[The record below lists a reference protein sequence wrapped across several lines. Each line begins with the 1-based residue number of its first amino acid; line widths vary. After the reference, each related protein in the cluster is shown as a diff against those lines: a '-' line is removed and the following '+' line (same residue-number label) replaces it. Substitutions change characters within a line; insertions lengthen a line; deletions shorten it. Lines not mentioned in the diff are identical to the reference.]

1 MGRPPGTLHSNPQA
15 TFFPQSASEF
25 SVRLVSESHP
35 MPRRLL
41 VVMLAACSIL
51 VQAQQSSTQETSPAR
66 TQAQQPAAQQSEARA
81 KISVNSDLVVLP
93 VTVKDRYGNLVPD
106 LQREEFRIFDDNVEQ
121 SIDVFTSEAIPLSLV
136 VLIDDDL
143 KSKDAAQMAPTLRAI
158 AAGISPGDEALICR
172 FDLSFYPGEGFTG
185 DLNKLWADL
194 RDAQDHSGP
203 STAGPVPFVTPPS
216 SHPLGVGEPPQA
228 APTNLGSR
236 PTKALDDAVHSAA
249 ELLHDRGASRRKI
262 ILLISDGLNGPQFNR
277 NTYPDTLK
285 ALLHDNISVY
295 SLAVGH
301 SLKRK
306 FSRLVN
312 YANDSGGDI
321 YYAVQSTAMEKL
333 YSRITEE
340 ARHEYTLAYVPRG
353 NNRNSTYHTVR
364 VTTNREALH
373 VKTRQGYYTGPLVI
387 PAKQ

>member
-1 MGRPPGTLHSNPQA
+1 MKVILSRRGLVAAILGA
-15 TFFPQSASEF
+15 G
-25 SVRLVSESHP
+25 SV
-35 MPRRLL
+35 
-41 VVMLAACSIL
+41 L
-51 VQAQQSSTQETSPAR
+51 VQAKQSTTQEAPRSQ
-66 TQAQQPAAQQSEARA
+66 TQPSAQQSEART
-81 KISVNSDLVVLP
+81 KISVNSELVVVP
-93 VTVKDRYGNLVPD
+93 VTVKDRHGNLVPG
-106 LQREEFRIFDDNVEQ
+106 LQKNDFRIFDDNVEQ
-121 SIDVFTSEAIPLSLV
+121 SIDVFTVEAFPLSLV

-143 KSKDAAQMAPTLRAI
+143 KSEDAAQMAPTLRAI
-158 AAGISPGDEALICR
+158 TAGISSSDEVLVCR
-172 FDLSFYPGEGFTG
+172 FDLSFYPGDGFTG

-194 RDAQDHSGP
+194 KDAQEHSGP
-203 STAGPVPFVTPPS
+203 STAGPAPFVTPPS
-216 SHPLGVGEPPQA
+216 THPLGVGEPPQG

-236 PTKALDDAVHSAA
+236 PTKALDDAIHTAA

-262 ILLISDGLNGPQFNR
+262 ILLISDGLNGPEFNR
-277 NTYPDTLK
+277 HTYPSTLK

-301 SLKRK
+301 SRKRK

-321 YYAVQSTAMEKL
+321 YYAVQSATMERL

-353 NNRNSTYHTVR
+353 NNRNASYHKVEIRAT
-364 VTTNREALH
+364 REGLTI
-373 VKTRQGYYTGPLVI
+373 KTRKGYFTGPLAV

>member
-1 MGRPPGTLHSNPQA
+1 M
-15 TFFPQSASEF
+15 
-25 SVRLVSESHP
+25 
-35 MPRRLL
+35 
-41 VVMLAACSIL
+41 MLAASSTF
-51 VQAQQSSTQETSPAR
+51 VQAEQSSAQEISAAQTQQLP
-66 TQAQQPAAQQSEARA
+66 QPTTQQSEART

-93 VTVKDRYGNLVPD
+93 VTAKDRHGNLVPD
-106 LQREEFRIFDDNVEQ
+106 LHREEFRIYDDNVEQ
-121 SIDVFTSEAIPLSLV
+121 SIDVFTAEAFPLSLV

-143 KSKDAAQMAPTLRAI
+143 KAMDAAQMAPTLRAI
-158 AAGISPGDEALICR
+158 TAGISPSDEALICR
-172 FDLSFYPGEGFTG
+172 FDLLFYPGEGFTG

-194 RDAQDHSGP
+194 KEAQEHSGP
-203 STAGPVPFVTPPS
+203 STAGPVPFLTPPS
-216 SHPLGVGEPPQA
+216 SHPLGVGEPPPA

-249 ELLHDRGASRRKI
+249 GLLHDRGPSRRKI

-277 NTYPDTLK
+277 HTYSDTLET
-285 ALLHDNISVY
+285 LLHDNVSVY

-321 YYAVQSTAMEKL
+321 YYAAQSAAMERL

-340 ARHEYTLAYVPRG
+340 ARHEYTLAYVPHG
-353 NNRNSTYHTVR
+353 NNRNAGYHTVEVR
-364 VTTNREALH
+364 TTREGVTI
-373 VKTRQGYYTGPLVI
+373 KTRQGYYTGPRGV
-387 PAKQ
+387 PHKQ

>member
-1 MGRPPGTLHSNPQA
+1 LQWWWLLAPFLFNHGNRPHKEFLLSKRNHRPPPSKAKPEPKSALIPISLCSLPRPKISTAISFLIFKKKSSAFSMTTLSNP
-15 TFFPQSASEF
+15 
-25 SVRLVSESHP
+25 
-35 MPRRLL
+35 
-41 VVMLAACSIL
+41 
-51 VQAQQSSTQETSPAR
+51 
-66 TQAQQPAAQQSEARA
+66 
-81 KISVNSDLVVLP
+81 
-93 VTVKDRYGNLVPD
+93 
-106 LQREEFRIFDDNVEQ
+106 
-121 SIDVFTSEAIPLSLV
+121 DVFTAEAFPLSLV

-143 KSKDAAQMAPTLRAI
+143 KSQDAAQMAPTLRAI
-158 AAGISPGDEALICR
+158 TGGISSSDEAIICR
-172 FDLSFYPGEGFTG
+172 FDLSFYPGDGFSA

-194 RDAQDHSGP
+194 KDAQDHSGP
-203 STAGPVPFVTPPS
+203 STSGAVPFVTPPS
-216 SHPLGVGEPPQA
+216 SHPLGVGEPPLA

-262 ILLISDGLNGPQFNR
+262 ILLISDGLNGPQFNHH
-277 NTYPDTLK
+277 TYPGTLE

-301 SLKRK
+301 SFKRK

-321 YYAVQSTAMEKL
+321 YYAVQSATMERL

-353 NNRNSTYHTVR
+353 NNRNASYHKVEIRAT
-364 VTTNREALH
+364 REGLTI
-373 VKTRQGYYTGPLVI
+373 KTRKGYFTGPLAV

>member
-1 MGRPPGTLHSNPQA
+1 MPS
-15 TFFPQSASEF
+15 
-25 SVRLVSESHP
+25 RLFA
-35 MPRRLL
+35 M
-41 VVMLAACSIL
+41 MLAASCTF
-51 VQAQQSSTQETSPAR
+51 VQAEQSSAQDISAAQTQQLP
-66 TQAQQPAAQQSEARA
+66 QPTTQQSEART

-93 VTVKDRYGNLVPD
+93 VTAKDRRGNLVPD
-106 LQREEFRIFDDNVEQ
+106 LHGEEFRIYDDNVEQ
-121 SIDVFTSEAIPLSLV
+121 SVDVFTSEAFPLSLV
-136 VLIDDDL
+136 VLIDEDL
-143 KSKDAAQMAPTLRAI
+143 KALAAAQMAPTLRAI
-158 AAGISPGDEALICR
+158 TSGISPSDEALICR
-172 FDLSFYPGEGFTG
+172 FDLAFYRAEGFTG

-194 RDAQDHSGP
+194 KDAQDHSGP
-203 STAGPVPFVTPPS
+203 STAGPVPFVSSPS
-216 SHPLGVGEPPQA
+216 SHPLGVGETPPA

-262 ILLISDGLNGPQFNR
+262 ILLISDGLNGLQFNHH
-277 NTYPDTLK
+277 TYADTLE

-306 FSRLVN
+306 FSRLLN

-321 YYAVQSTAMEKL
+321 YYAVQSAAIERL

-353 NNRNSTYHTVR
+353 NNRNAGYHTVEVR
-364 VTTNREALH
+364 TTREGVTI
-373 VKTRQGYYTGPLVI
+373 KSRQAYYTGPGGV
-387 PAKQ
+387 PHKQ

>member
-1 MGRPPGTLHSNPQA
+1 MARK
-15 TFFPQSASEF
+15 
-25 SVRLVSESHP
+25 
-35 MPRRLL
+35 LL
-41 VVMLAACSIL
+41 VVMLTACAIL
-51 VQAQQSSTQETSPAR
+51 GQAQQSSTQESSPAQ
-66 TQAQQPAAQQSEARA
+66 TQASQPASQQSEART

-93 VTVKDRYGNLVPD
+93 VTARDRHGNLVPD

-121 SIDVFTSEAIPLSLV
+121 AIDVFTAEAFPLSLV

-143 KSKDAAQMAPTLRAI
+143 KSADAAQMAPTLRAI
-158 AAGISPGDEALICR
+158 TAGISSSDEALICR
-172 FDLSFYPGEGFTG
+172 FDLSFYPGDGFTG

-194 RDAQDHSGP
+194 KDAQEHSGP
-203 STAGPVPFVTPPS
+203 STAGPVPFVTSPS
-216 SHPLGVGEPPQA
+216 THPLGVGEPPQA

-262 ILLISDGLNGPQFNR
+262 ILLISDGVNGPQFNR
-277 NTYPDTLK
+277 HTYPDTLE

-312 YANDSGGDI
+312 YSNDSGGDI
-321 YYAVQSTAMEKL
+321 YYAVQSAAMEKL
-333 YSRITEE
+333 YSRISEE

-353 NNRNSTYHTVR
+353 NNRSANYHRVEVR
-364 VTTNREALH
+364 TTREGVTI
-373 VKTRQGYYTGPLVI
+373 KTRQGYYTGPLVDL
-387 PAKQ
+387 PKR

>member
-1 MGRPPGTLHSNPQA
+1 MARK
-15 TFFPQSASEF
+15 
-25 SVRLVSESHP
+25 
-35 MPRRLL
+35 LL
-41 VVMLAACSIL
+41 VVMLTACAIL
-51 VQAQQSSTQETSPAR
+51 GQAQQSSTQESSPAQ
-66 TQAQQPAAQQSEARA
+66 TQASQPASQQSEART

-93 VTVKDRYGNLVPD
+93 VTVRDRHGNLVPD

-121 SIDVFTSEAIPLSLV
+121 AIDVFTAEAFPLSLV

-143 KSKDAAQMAPTLRAI
+143 KSADAAQMAPTLRAI
-158 AAGISPGDEALICR
+158 TAGISSSDEALICR
-172 FDLSFYPGEGFTG
+172 FDLSFYPGDGFTG

-194 RDAQDHSGP
+194 KDAQEHSGP
-203 STAGPVPFVTPPS
+203 STAGPVPFVTSPS
-216 SHPLGVGEPPQA
+216 THPLGVGEPPQA

-262 ILLISDGLNGPQFNR
+262 ILLISDGVNGPQFNR
-277 NTYPDTLK
+277 HTYPDTLE

-312 YANDSGGDI
+312 YSNDSGGDI
-321 YYAVQSTAMEKL
+321 YYAVQSAAMEKL
-333 YSRITEE
+333 YSRISEE

-353 NNRNSTYHTVR
+353 NNRSANYHRVEVR
-364 VTTNREALH
+364 TTREGVTI
-373 VKTRQGYYTGPLVI
+373 KTRQGYYTGPLVDL
-387 PAKQ
+387 PKR

>member
-1 MGRPPGTLHSNPQA
+1 MARK
-15 TFFPQSASEF
+15 
-25 SVRLVSESHP
+25 
-35 MPRRLL
+35 ML
-41 VVMLAACSIL
+41 VVMLTACAIL
-51 VQAQQSSTQETSPAR
+51 GQAQQSSTQESSPAQ
-66 TQAQQPAAQQSEARA
+66 TQASQPASQQSEART

-93 VTVKDRYGNLVPD
+93 VTVRDRHGNLVPD

-121 SIDVFTSEAIPLSLV
+121 AIDVFTAEAFPLSLV

-143 KSKDAAQMAPTLRAI
+143 KSADAAQMAPTLRAI
-158 AAGISPGDEALICR
+158 TAGISSSDEALICR
-172 FDLSFYPGEGFTG
+172 FDLSFYPGDGFTG

-194 RDAQDHSGP
+194 KDAQEHSGP
-203 STAGPVPFVTPPS
+203 STAGPVPFVTSPS
-216 SHPLGVGEPPQA
+216 THPLGVGEPPQA

-262 ILLISDGLNGPQFNR
+262 ILLISDGVNGPQFNR
-277 NTYPDTLK
+277 HTYPDTLE

-312 YANDSGGDI
+312 YSNDSGGDI
-321 YYAVQSTAMEKL
+321 YYAVQSAAMEKL
-333 YSRITEE
+333 YSRISEE

-353 NNRNSTYHTVR
+353 NNRSANYHRVEVR
-364 VTTNREALH
+364 TTREGVTI
-373 VKTRQGYYTGPLVI
+373 KTRQGYYTGPLVDL
-387 PAKQ
+387 PKR

>member
-1 MGRPPGTLHSNPQA
+1 MARK
-15 TFFPQSASEF
+15 
-25 SVRLVSESHP
+25 
-35 MPRRLL
+35 LL
-41 VVMLAACSIL
+41 VVMLTACAIL
-51 VQAQQSSTQETSPAR
+51 GQAQQSSTQESSPAQ
-66 TQAQQPAAQQSEARA
+66 TQASQPASQQSEART

-93 VTVKDRYGNLVPD
+93 VTVRDRHGNLVPD

-121 SIDVFTSEAIPLSLV
+121 AIDVFTAEAFPLSLV

-143 KSKDAAQMAPTLRAI
+143 KSADAAQMAPTLRAI
-158 AAGISPGDEALICR
+158 TAGISSSDEALICR
-172 FDLSFYPGEGFTG
+172 FDLSFYPGDGFTG

-194 RDAQDHSGP
+194 KDAQEHSGP
-203 STAGPVPFVTPPS
+203 STAGPVPFVTSPS
-216 SHPLGVGEPPQA
+216 THPLGVGEPPQA

-262 ILLISDGLNGPQFNR
+262 ILLISDGVNGPQFNR
-277 NTYPDTLK
+277 HTYPDTLE

-312 YANDSGGDI
+312 YSNDSGGDI
-321 YYAVQSTAMEKL
+321 YYAVQSAAMERL

-353 NNRNSTYHTVR
+353 NNRSANYHRVEVR
-364 VTTNREALH
+364 TTREGVTI
-373 VKTRQGYYTGPLVI
+373 KTRQGYYTGPLVDL
-387 PAKQ
+387 PKR

>member
-1 MGRPPGTLHSNPQA
+1 MARK
-15 TFFPQSASEF
+15 
-25 SVRLVSESHP
+25 
-35 MPRRLL
+35 LL
-41 VVMLAACSIL
+41 VVMLTACAIL
-51 VQAQQSSTQETSPAR
+51 GQAQQSSTQESSPAQ
-66 TQAQQPAAQQSEARA
+66 TQASQPASQQSEART

-93 VTVKDRYGNLVPD
+93 VTVRDRHGNLVPD

-121 SIDVFTSEAIPLSLV
+121 AIDVFTAEAFPLSLV
-136 VLIDDDL
+136 ALIDDDL
-143 KSKDAAQMAPTLRAI
+143 KSADAAQMAPTLRAI
-158 AAGISPGDEALICR
+158 TAGISSSDEALICR
-172 FDLSFYPGEGFTG
+172 FDLSFYPGDGFTG

-194 RDAQDHSGP
+194 KDAQEHSGP
-203 STAGPVPFVTPPS
+203 STAGPVPFVTSPS
-216 SHPLGVGEPPQA
+216 THPLGVGEPPQA

-262 ILLISDGLNGPQFNR
+262 ILLISDGVNGPQFNR
-277 NTYPDTLK
+277 HTYPDTLE

-312 YANDSGGDI
+312 YSNDSGGDI
-321 YYAVQSTAMEKL
+321 YYAVQSAAMEKL
-333 YSRITEE
+333 YSRISEE

-353 NNRNSTYHTVR
+353 NNRSANYHRVEVR
-364 VTTNREALH
+364 TTREGVTI
-373 VKTRQGYYTGPLVI
+373 KTRQGYYTGPLVDL
-387 PAKQ
+387 PKR